1 VPKQS
6 LITNRDTSDIVISPH
21 PFTPAPGDLSQ
32 SPPPGEELSGNILEV
47 HLNKPPATTLRM
59 PNSLAESIT
68 SEKVQTPAF
77 GSKMRDMFKKNNIT
91 ATKLSSNSIHKYMY
105 YRGGGA
111 ASV

>member
-1 VPKQS
+1 M
-6 LITNRDTSDIVISPH
+6 ISPH
-21 PFTPAPGDLSQ
+21 PFTPAPGELTLSNYQ

-47 HLNKPPATTLRM
+47 ILNKPTLRM
-59 PNSLAESIT
+59 PNSLAESIA

-105 YRGGGA
+105 YRGNGA